1 MAKKPCVFIHTN
13 EKQVLG
19 AIVSQYSFQRFA
31 SNPKAFDVKLI
42 ETKDYPWFKSFEG
55 KTYLR
60 DGLKREWLND
70 DLQSF
75 TVLRFMPPEVMGYKG
90 RSIVVDPDVFCVSD
104 ISPLLSRDM
113 QGKAILARHRSGSKR
128 HVYASSVMLLDNAKL
143 KHWRVKENFEEM
155 FRFERDYMKWVT
167 LQLEPQDSIGLL
179 ETYWNDFDK
188 LTRETR
194 MIHNTK
200 RQTQPWKTGLPVDYR
215 PPEKAGSLMP
225 RNVYHRIRRALF
237 GEYGLLGTYDRHPD
251 PNQERLFFA
260 LLKECYEKGIVT
272 EAMIQHEMKHN
283 HVRHDAVEMLK
294 RTPTLHEKPLFAA

>member
-1 MAKKPCVFIHTN
+1 
-13 EKQVLG
+13 
-19 AIVSQYSFQRFA
+19 
-31 SNPKAFDVKLI
+31 
-42 ETKDYPWFKSFEG
+42 
-55 KTYLR
+55 
-60 DGLKREWLND
+60 
-70 DLQSF
+70 
-75 TVLRFMPPEVMGYKG
+75 
-90 RSIVVDPDVFCVSD
+90 
-104 ISPLLSRDM
+104 
-113 QGKAILARHRSGSKR
+113 
-128 HVYASSVMLLDNAKL
+128 
-143 KHWRVKENFEEM
+143 VKENFEEM